1 MWKLKSAIQLML
13 MIGLFWS
20 ASLARAGVVIQINFD
35 GGLTTSQQAYFSV
48 AASYWQS
55 LIVDYAGGVNPL
67 FANGIDDMDGRID
80 ITAKGVII
88 DGVGGVL
95 GSAGPQTGVGSGG
108 FLYTATGLMRFDSAD
123 LASMESN
130 KTLMSVIMHEMAH
143 VLGFGTLW
151 DPATDFSIAGFQD
164 VFNHSTNLYTGINA
178 LQEWKTEFSQSS
190 ATAVPIEA
198 DGGPGTAQSHW
209 NEVAG
214 GAGLTGITDTFGR
227 DMRNELMTG
236 WLNAP
241 SFLSRMSVAQFADI
255 GYVVDFS
262 NLLFINSNLN
272 NAVVPEPSSMMIF
285 ALGAL
290 AWAKTKR
297 QKTHR

>member
-1 MWKLKSAIQLML
+1 
-13 MIGLFWS
+13 
-20 ASLARAGVVIQINFD
+20 VVIQINFD

-55 LIVDYAGGVNPL
+55 LIVDYAGGINPL
-67 FANGIDDMDGRID
+67 FSTGIDDMDGRID
-80 ITAKGVII
+80 ITAKGSII
-88 DGVGGVL
+88 DGVGGIL
-95 GSAGPQTGVGSGG
+95 GQAGPQTGVGLGG
-108 FLYTATGLMRFDSAD
+108 FLYTATGSMEFDSAD
-123 LASMESN
+123 LASLESN

-151 DPATDFSIAGFQD
+151 DPATDFSIPGFQD
-164 VFNHSTNLYTGINA
+164 VFNHGTNLYTGINA
-178 LQEWKTEFSQSS
+178 LQEWKTEFSQPS

-198 DGGPGTAQSHW
+198 DGGPGTAKAHW

-236 WLNAP
+236 WLNTP

-262 NLLFINSNLN
+262 NLAFINSNLN

-290 AWAKTKR
+290 ALAKTKR
-297 QKTHR
+297 QKTQR